1 MKLKF
6 KRQPFQEAAARAVC
20 DVFRGQ
26 RNQIGRYT
34 VDPGLDDGQQF
45 TIVESLGY
53 KNAELDDGLTNDVLR
68 QNLWDV
74 QDRQRLPH
82 TQDFADGINLSVEME
97 TGTGK
102 TYTYIKTMYELN
114 KAYGWSKFIIVVP
127 SIAIREGVKKSFE
140 TTQEHFTALYGKA
153 VRFFVYDSKNLP
165 ELERFANEASI
176 AAMIINVQAFN
187 ARSEAARRIYR
198 KLEDFKSRRPID
210 VIAATRP
217 ILIIDEPQSVEG
229 TAAKKTKKALKDFK
243 ALFTLRYSATLPKEY
258 NLVYNLD
265 AIDAYNMKLVKKIA
279 VKGITASG
287 TTATDGY
294 LYLESINVSQKKN
307 PTATLA
313 FECKTKS
320 GVRRKTHIVGEGYR
334 IYDNSGEFEE
344 YRMGYTVDRI
354 NANTNTVTLANGITL
369 HPGEAVGDVSEDQLR
384 RIQIRETILSHIE
397 RESMLFQQGI
407 KVLSLFFIDEV
418 AKYRVYDAGSSYH
431 NGVYAD
437 MFEEEYRDVIAHL
450 SSDEYPPDY
459 LAYLRQIPAEK
470 THDGYFSMDKKGK
483 MINSTLKSKETSS
496 DDVAA
501 YDLIMKN
508 KELLLDLNPRR
519 SPVRF
524 IFSHSALKE
533 GWDNPNV
540 FQICTLKQ
548 SSSET
553 RKRQEVGRGMRLCV
567 NQDGERMDEAR
578 LKGAVQKVNLLTVIA
593 SESYET
599 FARDLQHDIS
609 ASIVHRPRKVDGT
622 LFFDKKLSSNDGTT
636 FIRITEAQ
644 TRAILHDLIRREYID
659 DDDHLTPAYQTARET
674 GTFAV
679 AEALADYSDAIGDLL
694 DSVYSGHYDGLED
707 GKGNNARVRVNEEN
721 LRKKAF
727 QELWGEINQKSA
739 YTVSFD
745 TEELVQNA
753 VRALN
758 EKLSVA
764 TLYFEVAEG
773 RMEQIASK
781 EQLQSGRAFVR
792 ESDGAGHRLIHARPN
807 RGVKYDL
814 VGKLVAA
821 TGLTRRTVAEILT
834 GIDGKTFGFF
844 KVNPEEFIR
853 KAGELINDEKAA
865 AVIEHIT
872 YHVLD
877 DRYTTDVFTA
887 AQANARLDVNALEV
901 EKSVYDHVVYDSTNE
916 RQFAEALEAH
926 KDVVVYVKLP
936 DGFFINTPVGHYNPD
951 WAIAFREGAVKHIYF
966 VAETKGSMRSM
977 ELRGIEK
984 SKIACA
990 RKHFAAISS
999 EHVRYDV
1006 VNSYDELLKKVM

>member
-26 RNQIGRYT
+26 QNQIGRFT
-34 VDPGLDDGQQF
+34 VDPGIVDDRE
-45 TIVESLGY
+45 ISMMDSLGY
-53 KNAELDDGLTNDVLR
+53 KNAELDSVLTPTILR

-82 TQDFADGINLSVEME
+82 SEDFASGVNLTVEME

-114 KAYGWSKFIIVVP
+114 KSYGWSKFIIVVP
-127 SIAIREGVKKSFE
+127 SIAIREGVYKTFQ

-153 VRFFVYDSKNLP
+153 VRFFIYNSKNLA
-165 ELERFANEASI
+165 ELDRFANDASI
-176 AAMIINVQAFN
+176 NAMIINAQAFN
-187 ARSEAARRIYR
+187 ARGKDANRIRR
-198 KLEDFKSRRPID
+198 KLDEFKSRRPID
-210 VIAATRP
+210 VVAATHP

-229 TAAKKTKKALKDFK
+229 PKTKCALRDFQP
-243 ALFTLRYSATLPKEY
+243 LFTLRYSATPREEY

-313 FECKTKS
+313 FESKTKS
-320 GVRRKTHIVGEGYR
+320 GVRRKSHIVGEGYR
-334 IYDNSGEFEE
+334 IYDNSGELEE
-344 YRMGYTVDRI
+344 YRAGYTVERI
-354 NANTNTVTLANGITL
+354 NANTNTVALANGIVL
-369 HPGEAVGDVSEDQLR
+369 HPGQAVGDVSEDQLR

-397 RESMLFQQGI
+397 REAQLYKQGI

-418 AKYRVYDAGSSYH
+418 AKYRIYDAGSTYH
-431 NGVYAD
+431 NGIYAD
-437 MFEEEYRDVIAHL
+437 MFEEEYKDIVTHL
-450 SSDEYPPDY
+450 DPEAYHPDY
-459 LAYLRQIPAEK
+459 LAYLRRIPAEK
-470 THDGYFSMDKKGK
+470 THQGYFSMDKKGK
-483 MINSTLKSKETSS
+483 MINSKFNKKENAS
-496 DDVAA
+496 DDVDA
-501 YDLIMKN
+501 YDLIMKD
-508 KELLLDLNPRR
+508 KERLLDLDPKR

-524 IFSHSALKE
+524 LFSHSALKE

-567 NQDGERMDEAR
+567 NQDGERMDEDR
-578 LKGAVQKVNLLTVIA
+578 LKGAVQKVNVLTVIA

-599 FARDLQHDIS
+599 FAKQLQGEIS
-609 ASIVHRPRKVDGT
+609 ETIKHRPTKVTVQLFLDKTFSSDDGMQT
-622 LFFDKKLSSNDGTT
+622 CKVTEDEARSILFDLVRNGYLDDEQKLTT
-636 FIRITEAQ
+636 KYETD
-644 TRAILHDLIRREYID
+644 RAE
-659 DDDHLTPAYQTARET
+659 
-674 GTFAV
+674 GTFHV
-679 AEALADYSDAIGDLL
+679 AEKMAAYGKAVTELL
-694 DSVYSGHYDGLED
+694 DSVYTGHYNGMENGMDR
-707 GKGNNARVRVNEEN
+707 NTFVAVNEEN
-721 LRKKAF
+721 LRKKEF
-727 QELWGEINQKSA
+727 QNLWGEINRKSA

-745 TEELVQNA
+745 TDELVQHA
-753 VRALN
+753 IHALD
-758 EKLSVA
+758 EKLKVA

-773 RMEQIASK
+773 RMEHIDSK
-781 EQLQSGRAFVR
+781 EDLQAGKAFVR
-792 ESDGAGHRLIHARPN
+792 ENNGAGHRLIHARPN

-814 VGKLVAA
+814 VGKLVEA
-821 TGLTRRTVAEILT
+821 TGLTRKTIAQILT

-872 YHVLD
+872 YHVLN
-877 DRYTTDVFTA
+877 DRYDTDVFIA
-887 AQANARLDVNALEV
+887 AQMKAQLGVNAMEV
-901 EKSVYDHVVYDSTNE
+901 QKGVYDHVVYDSTNE
-916 RQFAEALEAH
+916 RHFAEALEVH
-926 KDVVVYVKLP
+926 KEVAVYVKLP
-936 DGFFINTPVGHYNPD
+936 DGFYINTPVGHYNPD
-951 WAIAFREGAVKHIYF
+951 WAIAFREGEVKHIYF

-999 EHVRYDV
+999 NHVIYDV

>member
-26 RNQIGRYT
+26 QNQIGRFT
-34 VDPGLDDGQQF
+34 VDPGLVDDRE
-45 TIVESLGY
+45 ISMMDSLGY
-53 KNAELDDGLTNDVLR
+53 KNAEFDPMLTSAVLR

-82 TQDFADGINLSVEME
+82 SEDFVSGVNLTIEME

-114 KAYGWSKFIIVVP
+114 KSYGWSKFIIVVP
-127 SIAIREGVKKSFE
+127 SIAIREGVYKTFQ

-153 VRFFVYDSKNLP
+153 VRFFIYNSKNLA
-165 ELERFANEASI
+165 ELDRFANDASI
-176 AAMIINVQAFN
+176 NAMIINAQAFN
-187 ARSEAARRIYR
+187 ARGKDANRIRR
-198 KLEDFKSRRPID
+198 KLDEFKSRRPID
-210 VIAATRP
+210 VIAATHP

-229 TAAKKTKKALKDFK
+229 PKTKKALADFQP
-243 ALFTLRYSATLPKEY
+243 LFTLRYSATPREEY

-307 PTATLA
+307 PTATMA
-313 FECKTKS
+313 FESKTKS
-320 GVRRKTHIVGEGYR
+320 GVRRKSHIVGEGYR
-334 IYDNSGEFEE
+334 IYDNSGELEE
-344 YRMGYTVDRI
+344 YRAGYTVERI
-354 NANTNTVTLANGITL
+354 NANTNTVELANGIVL
-369 HPGEAVGDVSEDQLR
+369 HPGQAVGDVSEDQLR

-397 RESMLFQQGI
+397 REAALFKKGI

-418 AKYRVYDAGSSYH
+418 AKYRVYDAGSAYH
-431 NGVYAD
+431 NGIYAD
-437 MFEEEYRDVIAHL
+437 MFEEEYKDVVAHL
-450 SSDEYPPDY
+450 EADAYDPDY
-459 LAYLRQIPAEK
+459 LAYLRRIPAEK
-470 THDGYFSMDKKGK
+470 THQGYFSMDKKGK
-483 MINSTLKSKETSS
+483 MINSKLNKKENAS
-496 DDVAA
+496 DDVDA
-501 YDLIMKN
+501 YDLIMKD
-508 KELLLDLNPRR
+508 KERLLDLDPER

-524 IFSHSALKE
+524 LFSHSALKE

-548 SSSET
+548 SGSDV

-567 NQDGERMDEAR
+567 NQDGERMDEER
-578 LKGAVQKVNLLTVIA
+578 LKGAVQKVNVLTVIA

-609 ASIVHRPRKVDGT
+609 ETIVHRPRKVDVQ
-622 LFFDKKLSSNDGTT
+622 LFVGKTLSSDDGTRT
-636 FIRITEAQ
+636 HEVTEDEA
-644 TRAILHDLIRREYID
+644 RSIVFDLVRKGYID
-659 DDDHLTPAYQTARET
+659 DAQHLTAKYEAERSE
-674 GTFAV
+674 GAFHV
-679 AEALADYSDAIGDLL
+679 AEKMAAYGKAVTELL
-694 DSVYSGHYDGLED
+694 DSVYTGRYSGMED
-707 GKGNNARVRVNEEN
+707 ARTHNTFVSVNEEN
-721 LRKKAF
+721 LRRKEF
-727 QELWGEINQKSA
+727 QKLWGEINHKSA

-745 TEELVQNA
+745 TDELVQHA
-753 VRALN
+753 IHALD
-758 EKLSVA
+758 EKLKVA
-764 TLYFEVAEG
+764 SLYFEVAEG
-773 RMEQIASK
+773 RMEHIDSK
-781 EQLQSGRAFVR
+781 EQLQSGKAFVR

-807 RGVKYDL
+807 RSVKYDL
-814 VGKLVAA
+814 VGKLVEA
-821 TGLTRRTVAEILT
+821 TGLTRKTIAQILT
-834 GIDGKTFGFF
+834 GIEGRTFGFF

-877 DRYTTDVFTA
+877 DRYDTNVFTA
-887 AQANARLDVNALEV
+887 AQMKAQLGVNAMEV
-901 EKSVYDHVVYDSTNE
+901 QKSVYDHVVYDSTNE
-916 RQFAEALEAH
+916 RHFAEALEAH
-926 KDVVVYVKLP
+926 KEVAVYVKLP
-936 DGFFINTPVGHYNPD
+936 DGFYINTPVGHYNPD
-951 WAIAFREGAVKHIYF
+951 WAIAFREGDVKHIYF

>member
-26 RNQIGRYT
+26 QNQIGRFT
-34 VDPGLDDGQQF
+34 VDPG
-45 TIVESLGY
+45 IVNDREISMMDSLGY
-53 KNAELDDGLTNDVLR
+53 KNAEFDPALTPAALR

-82 TQDFADGINLSVEME
+82 SEDFASGVNLTVEME

-114 KAYGWSKFIIVVP
+114 KSYGWSKFIIVVP
-127 SIAIREGVKKSFE
+127 SIAIREGVYKTFQ
-140 TTQEHFTALYGKA
+140 TTQEHFTAIYGKA
-153 VRFFVYDSKNLP
+153 VRFFIYNSKNLA
-165 ELERFANEASI
+165 ELDRFANDASI
-176 AAMIINVQAFN
+176 NAMIINAQAFN
-187 ARSEAARRIYR
+187 ARGKDANRIRR
-198 KLEDFKSRRPID
+198 KLDEFKSRRPID
-210 VIAATRP
+210 VVAATHP

-229 TAAKKTKKALKDFK
+229 PKTKKALADFQP
-243 ALFTLRYSATLPKEY
+243 LFTLRYSATPREEY

-307 PTATLA
+307 PTATMA
-313 FECKTKS
+313 FESKTKS
-320 GVRRKTHIVGEGYR
+320 GVRRKSHIVGEGYR
-334 IYDNSGEFEE
+334 IYDNSGELEE
-344 YRMGYTVDRI
+344 YRAGYTVERI
-354 NANTNTVTLANGITL
+354 NANTNTVELANGIVL
-369 HPGEAVGDVSEDQLR
+369 HPGQAVGDVSEDQLR

-397 RESMLFQQGI
+397 REAQLYKQGI

-418 AKYRVYDAGSSYH
+418 AKYRVYEEGSSEH
-431 NGVYAD
+431 NGIYAD
-437 MFEEEYRDVIAHL
+437 MFEEEYRDIVAHL
-450 SSDEYPPDY
+450 NPAKYHPDY

-470 THDGYFSMDKKGK
+470 THEGYFSRDKKDR
-483 MINSTLKSKETSS
+483 MINSKLKGKEASS

-501 YDLIMKN
+501 YDLIMKR
-508 KELLLDLNPRR
+508 KELLLDLDPHR

-548 SSSET
+548 SGSDV

-567 NQDGERMDEAR
+567 NQDGERMDEER
-578 LKGAVQKVNLLTVIA
+578 LKGAVQKVNVLTVIA

-609 ASIVHRPRKVDGT
+609 ETIVHRPRKVDVQ
-622 LFFDKKLSSNDGTT
+622 LFVGKTLSSDDGTRT
-636 FIRITEAQ
+636 HEVTEDEA
-644 TRAILHDLIRREYID
+644 RSIVFDLVRKGYID
-659 DDDHLTPAYQTARET
+659 DAQHLTAKYEAERSE
-674 GTFAV
+674 GAFHV
-679 AEALADYSDAIGDLL
+679 AEKMAAYGKAVTELL
-694 DSVYSGHYDGLED
+694 DSVYTGRYSGMED
-707 GKGNNARVRVNEEN
+707 ARTHNTFVSVNEEN
-721 LRKKAF
+721 LRRKEF
-727 QELWGEINQKSA
+727 QKLWGEINHKSA

-745 TEELVQNA
+745 TDELVQHA
-753 VRALN
+753 IHALD
-758 EKLSVA
+758 EKLKVA
-764 TLYFEVAEG
+764 SLYFEVAEG
-773 RMEQIASK
+773 RMEHIDSK
-781 EQLQSGRAFVR
+781 EQLQSGKAFVR

-807 RGVKYDL
+807 RSVKYDL
-814 VGKLVAA
+814 VGKLVEA
-821 TGLTRRTVAEILT
+821 TGLTRKTIAQILT

-877 DRYTTDVFTA
+877 DCYATGVFTA
-887 AQANARLDVNALEV
+887 AQMKAQLGVNAMEV
-901 EKSVYDHVVYDSTNE
+901 QKGVYDHVVYDSTNE

-926 KDVVVYVKLP
+926 KEVAVYVKLP
-936 DGFFINTPVGHYNPD
+936 DGFYISTPVGHYNPD
-951 WAIAFREGAVKHIYF
+951 WAIAFREGEVKHIYF

-999 EHVRYDV
+999 NHVVYDV